1 MLPVAWLPLDGEV
14 LPGESTLIVSGCSCV
29 MCMHV
34 SVLDEWCVCTLFTVC
49 LYRACCCSCEK
60 VELDVNDLLSYAHF
74 LNVSLKYS
82 LCEGKVS
89 EALNFGK

>member
-1 MLPVAWLPLDGEV
+1 MV
-14 LPGESTLIVSGCSCV
+14 CV
-29 MCMHV
+29 HA
-34 SVLDEWCVCTLFTVC
+34 VC
-49 LYRACCCSCEK
+49 LYRACYCSCEK
-60 VELDVNDLLSYAHF
+60 VEPDVNDLLSYAHF